1 MIGEP
6 LEQRRKPTVFT
17 DLPGILRKDVLT
29 ERASNSGTSAGLLL
43 FPLDFHSFYVVLN
56 SIKTS
61 LVEAT
66 MLDDNDQAP

>member
-6 LEQRRKPTVFT
+6 LKQKALFADLSNVLLSEVFF
-17 DLPGILRKDVLT
+17 D
-29 ERASNSGTSAGLLL
+29 RASSGRTAV
-43 FPLDFHSFYVVLN
+43 FPLDFDFHVVLN